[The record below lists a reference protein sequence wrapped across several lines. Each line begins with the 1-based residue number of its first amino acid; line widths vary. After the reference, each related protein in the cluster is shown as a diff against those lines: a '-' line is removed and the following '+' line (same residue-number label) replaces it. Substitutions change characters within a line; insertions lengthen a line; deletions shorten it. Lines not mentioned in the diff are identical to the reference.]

1 MNARILNTIGRWL
14 ASCLLLFTIG
24 SCIDDGFT
32 ASMPGVIDEDGMVSL
47 SITAQVPGLKVTR
60 GVDVNGEEIATL
72 WILAFNESGNMISR
86 VLATQTNDV
95 QGIDGGT
102 GTFSAK
108 VPASTR
114 VLHFLANVNMD
125 NFSDQENIGRHEN
138 EVVAPLVSSSGNLVY
153 WGRKKFSSETELT
166 GFAADSGQSPVL
178 LYRNQALIQYDLSL
192 ASGLEVKGWA
202 VCNQYAY
209 GTVAP
214 FDASAVGNSGDT
226 PYHFDLDAYDYVTTL
241 PEAYRIKLRDDDEVA
256 TVSSQGGDPRYI
268 FENVNADDDQVYVI
282 MKMKKDDG
290 EEKWYKILIVDEN
303 KNPYP
308 IIRNHKY
315 IVKITDV
322 NEAYGVD
329 SFEAA
334 KTATPANNPWI
345 TISDEIPEIV
355 SGSTSLGIV
364 GETTVVY
371 QKAGEYTIQFNYNG
385 SEKPVVEWLNNDGV
399 VAAISDADVT
409 WDSQT
414 RVGTIKL
421 DVSAP
426 VSGRVSYATLQIK
439 EKENVGYLSRR
450 VKVIVA
456 EPFSFSPAWASS
468 EIPLLDD
475 EPITVLF
482 QIPDDFPDEL
492 LPVDVKFGC
501 NLIDAQK
508 GEVLK
513 VLNEAT
519 VYASMPVYNEETGI
533 WSTGEV
539 TTDWNY
545 KYVYSAETKGLHRV
559 NFRTLLTDLDGVK
572 TDSEFHIYMEGC
584 TAKTGQELFEQRDL
598 FFAFQPGSDES
609 YSQRYRIL
617 LQSGDAA
624 TKFVTRSITDLNP
637 VYGETISIPFTL
649 GMLSDDDQPTSDWN
663 KVEQDNS
670 VPQNTEVWVYYDPAL
685 VSPSG
690 NWAGRKDYD
699 CFGNYYTVFT
709 TQRAENEVTFTT
721 ISPNFDC
728 YIVLSAKSK
737 SGYGAYMDNS
747 DSPKLGV
754 NERGYRSASVTI
766 RSTGRLDFNPSFST
780 DGSGFTSVNDGGTFS
795 IPYGTGQEVWLRIQ
809 VPASVRDKA
818 FLFKFGTQY
827 LEPAENQERWEKWE
841 ASEGS
846 GWTYTFEAKETNS
859 TEGLKTFKFRT
870 TRLACE
876 EDLTMASGN
885 YVGFNPL
892 SVSIVNDK
900 LSGTIQLPTGVTF
913 DTAEPFIILER
924 AFDGTRIGTFATAGN
939 VSGQAQ
945 AAYTLALRGE
955 YNLTETDRI
964 NVKWSPVDKG
974 DVYIYSGLLRD
985 IMQQGRR
992 IDLVKNE

>member
-24 SCIDDGFT
+24 SCIDDEFA
-32 ASMPGVIDEDGMVSL
+32 ASTPGVIDEDGMVSL
-47 SITAQVPGLKVTR
+47 AITAQVPGLKVTR

-72 WILAFNESGNMISR
+72 WVLAFNENGNMISR
-86 VLATQTNDV
+86 VLADQTNNV
-95 QGIDGGT
+95 QGSDGGN

-153 WGRKKFSSETELT
+153 WGRQAFASVDELT
-166 GFAADSGQSPVL
+166 GFATSRKSVL
-178 LYRNQALIQYDLSL
+178 LYRNQALIQYDLSSAPDL
-192 ASGLEVKGWA
+192 KVEGWA
-202 VCNQYAY
+202 VCNQYAF

-214 FDASAVGNSGDT
+214 FDASVVGKSGDT
-226 PYHFDLDAYDYVTTL
+226 PYHFDLKTYDYVTTL
-241 PEAYRIKLRDDDEVA
+241 PEAYRIKLRDDDDVT
-256 TVSSQGGDPRYI
+256 TVSSQDGDPRYI
-268 FENVNADDDQVYVI
+268 FENVNADDDQVYVV
-282 MKMKKDDG
+282 MKIQKGNGDWKY
-290 EEKWYKILIVDEN
+290 YKILIIDDK

-322 NEAYGVD
+322 NEAYGVG

-345 TISDEIPEIV
+345 TISDEVPEIF
-355 SGSTSLGIV
+355 SGDTSLGIV

-385 SEKPVVEWLNNDGV
+385 SERPVVEWLNNDGV

-409 WDSQT
+409 WDSET
-414 RVGTIKL
+414 SAGTITL
-421 DVSAP
+421 DISAP
-426 VSGRVSYATLQIK
+426 VPGRVSYATLQIK
-439 EKENVGYLSRR
+439 EQSGYLSRR

-501 NLIDAQK
+501 NLIDGQK
-508 GEVLK
+508 GEELK
-513 VLNEAT
+513 ILNEET
-519 VYASMPVYNEETGI
+519 VYASIPVYDEASGT
-533 WSTGEV
+533 WSTKEV
-539 TTDWNY
+539 EKDWNY
-545 KYVYSAETKGLHRV
+545 KYVYSAATKGLHRV
-559 NFRTLLTDLDGVK
+559 NFRTLLTDLANVK

-598 FFAFQPGSDES
+598 FFAFQPNSDES
-609 YSQRYRIL
+609 YEKRYRIL
-617 LQSGDAA
+617 LENGDGDR
-624 TKFVTRSITDLNP
+624 KFVTRSITDLNP

-649 GMLSDDDQPTSDWN
+649 GTLSDDGQPTSDWN
-663 KVEQDNS
+663 NVVSDVS
-670 VPQNTEVWVYYDPAL
+670 VPENTEVWVYYDPAL

-690 NWAGRKDYD
+690 DWVTRTGTDYY
-699 CFGNYYTVFT
+699 GNDYAVYVTN
-709 TQRAENEVTFTT
+709 QAENEVSFTT
-721 ISPNFDC
+721 INPNFDC
-728 YIVLSAKSK
+728 YIVLSAKSI
-737 SGYGAYMDNS
+737 SGYGTYNESKPDAPD
-747 DSPKLGV
+747 LGV
-754 NERGYRSASVTI
+754 NGRGYRSASVTI
-766 RSTGRLDFNPSFST
+766 RSTGRLDFNPSFSINGT
-780 DGSGFTSVNDGGTFS
+780 NFTPVSDGGEYA

-809 VPASVRDKA
+809 VPESVQDKA

-827 LEPAENQERWEKWE
+827 LEPVENQDRWEKWA

-846 GWTYTFEAKETNS
+846 GWTYTFAANETTGS
-859 TEGLKTFKFRT
+859 KTFKFRT

-892 SVSIVNDK
+892 SVSIVNGK
-900 LSGTIQLPTGVTF
+900 LSGTIRLPAGVTF

-924 AFDGTRIGTFATAGN
+924 ASDGTRIGTFATEGT
-939 VSGQAQ
+939 VSGQEQ

-964 NVKWSPVDKG
+964 NVKWSPVDKT
-974 DVYIYSGLLRD
+974 DVYIYSGLLSD
-985 IMQQGRR
+985 IMQLDIS
-992 IDLVKNE
+992 IDLEKLE

>member
-14 ASCLLLFTIG
+14 ASCLLLFTIE
-24 SCIDDGFT
+24 SCINDEFA
-32 ASMPGVIDEDGMVSL
+32 ASTLGVIDEEGMVSL

-72 WILAFNESGNMISR
+72 WILAFNESGTMISR
-86 VLATQTNDV
+86 VLADQTNDV
-95 QGIDGGT
+95 QGIDGGA

-125 NFSDQENIGRHEN
+125 NFNDQENIGRHEN

-153 WGRKKFSSETELT
+153 WGRQEFGSETELT
-166 GFAADSGQSPVL
+166 GFATASQTSPVC
-178 LYRNQALIQYDLSL
+178 LYRNQALIQYELSS
-192 ASGLEVKGWA
+192 ASDLEVEGWA

-214 FDASAVGNSGDT
+214 FDASAVVNSVGET
-226 PYHFDLDAYDYVTTL
+226 PYHFDLGTYDYVTTV

-282 MKMKKDDG
+282 MKMKKGDG
-290 EEKWYKILIVDEN
+290 EEKWYKILIVDDN

-322 NEAYGVD
+322 NEAYGVG

-371 QKAGEYTIQFNYNG
+371 QKAGDYTIHFNYNG
-385 SEKPVVEWLNNDGV
+385 SKKPVVEWLNNDGV
-399 VAAISDADVT
+399 VAAISDTDVT
-409 WDSQT
+409 WDSGNGA
-414 RVGTIKL
+414 GTITL
-421 DVSAP
+421 HVSAP

-439 EKENVGYLSRR
+439 EKEGYLSRR

-492 LPVDVKFGC
+492 LPVDVKFAC

-508 GEVLK
+508 GQVLK
-513 VLNEAT
+513 VLTEET

-533 WSTGEV
+533 WSTAEV
-539 TTDWNY
+539 TKDWNY
-545 KYVYSAETKGLHRV
+545 KYVYSAATKGLHRV
-559 NFRTLLTDLDGVK
+559 NFRTLLTDLTGVK

-598 FFAFQPGSDES
+598 FFAFQSNSDVD
-609 YSQRYRIL
+609 YTKRFRIL
-617 LQSGDAA
+617 LKGGDGDR
-624 TKFVTRSITDLNP
+624 KFVTRSITNLNP
-637 VYGETISIPFTL
+637 VYGEIISIPFTL
-649 GMLSDDDQPTSDWN
+649 GTLSDDEQATSSW
-663 KVEQDNS
+663 DN
-670 VPQNTEVWVYYDPAL
+670 VVADNGIAQNTEVWVYYDPAL
-685 VSPSG
+685 VSPYG
-690 NWAGRKDYD
+690 EWLVREGTD
-699 CFGNYYTVFT
+699 CYGNYYGVYKTSQANNNV
-709 TQRAENEVTFTT
+709 VTFTT

-728 YIVLSAKSK
+728 YIVLSAKST
-737 SGYGAYMDNS
+737 SGYGTYTTDNT
-747 DSPKLGV
+747 PNLGV
-754 NERGYRSASVTI
+754 NERGYRSASVTV
-766 RSTGRLDFNPSFST
+766 RSTGRLEFNPSLST
-780 DGSGFTSVNDGGTFS
+780 NGTNFTTISDGEEFS
-795 IPYGTGQEVWLRIQ
+795 IPYGTEQKVWLQIQ
-809 VPASVRDKA
+809 VPTSVQDKA
-818 FLFKFGTQY
+818 FQFKLGTQC
-827 LEPAENQERWEKWE
+827 LEPVDNLDGWEKWNV
-841 ASEGS
+841 SEGS
-846 GWTYTFEAKETNS
+846 GWTYTFAANETTGS
-859 TEGLKTFKFRT
+859 KTFQFRT
-870 TRLACE
+870 TRLASE
-876 EDLTMASGN
+876 ETLTMASGN

-892 SVSIVNDK
+892 SVSIVNSK
-900 LSGTIQLPTGVTF
+900 LTGTIQLPEGVTF
-913 DTAEPFIILER
+913 QTNEPYIILER
-924 AFDGTRIGTFATAGN
+924 ASDGTRIGTFVTAGN
-939 VSGQAQ
+939 VSGNNEAS
-945 AAYTLALRGE
+945 YTLTLRGE
-955 YNLTETDRI
+955 YNITETDRI
-964 NVKWSPVDKG
+964 NVKWSPVDSS
-974 DVYIYSGLLRD
+974 DVYLYSGLLSSLLNPGTT
-985 IMQQGRR
+985 ISLNKQ
-992 IDLVKNE
+992 

>member
-24 SCIDDGFT
+24 SCIDDEFA
-32 ASMPGVIDEDGMVSL
+32 ASTPGVIDEDGMVNL
-47 SITAQVPGLKVTR
+47 AITAQVPGLKLTR

-72 WILAFNESGNMISR
+72 WVLAFNENGNMISR
-86 VLATQTNDV
+86 VLADQTNNV
-95 QGIDGGT
+95 QGSDGGN

-153 WGRKKFSSETELT
+153 WGRQAFASVDELT
-166 GFAADSGQSPVL
+166 GFATSGKSVL
-178 LYRNQALIQYDLSL
+178 LYRNQALIQYDLSSAPDL
-192 ASGLEVKGWA
+192 KVEGWA
-202 VCNQYAY
+202 VCNQYAF

-214 FDASAVGNSGDT
+214 FDASVVGNQDDT
-226 PYHFDLDAYDYVTTL
+226 PYHFDLGTYDYVTTV
-241 PEAYRIKLRDDDEVA
+241 PEAYRIKQRDDDEVSTA
-256 TVSSQGGDPRYI
+256 SGQEKGDPRYI
-268 FENVNADDDQVYVI
+268 FENINADDDQVYVI
-282 MKMKKDDG
+282 MKIQKGNGDW
-290 EEKWYKILIVDEN
+290 KWYKILIIDDK

-322 NEAYGVD
+322 NEAYGVN
-329 SFEAA
+329 SFEVA

-355 SGSTSLGIV
+355 SGSTLLGIE

-371 QKAGEYTIQFNYNG
+371 QKVGEYTINFNYNG
-385 SEKPVVEWLNNDGV
+385 SEKPVVEWLNNDGL
-399 VAAISDADVT
+399 VAAISESDVT
-409 WDSQT
+409 WDSGT
-414 RVGTIKL
+414 GAGTITL
-421 DVSAP
+421 DVSVP
-426 VSGRVSYATLQIK
+426 VPGRVSYATLQIK
-439 EKENVGYLSRR
+439 EKEGYLSRR

-501 NLIDAQK
+501 NLIDGQK
-508 GEVLK
+508 GEELK
-513 VLNEAT
+513 ILNEET
-519 VYASMPVYNEETGI
+519 VYASIPVYDEASGT
-533 WSTGEV
+533 WSTEKV
-539 TTDWNY
+539 EKDWNY
-545 KYVYSAETKGLHRV
+545 KYVYSAATKGLHRV
-559 NFRTLLTDLDGVK
+559 NFRTLLTDLENVK

-598 FFAFQPGSDES
+598 FFAFQPESDED
-609 YSQRYRIL
+609 YTKRFRIL
-617 LQSGDAA
+617 LENGDGDQ
-624 TKFVTRSITDLNP
+624 KFVTRSITDLNP

-649 GMLSDDDQPTSDWN
+649 GTLSDDNQPTSKWN
-663 KVEQDNS
+663 NV
-670 VPQNTEVWVYYDPAL
+670 VPDASIAANTEVWVYYDPAL
-685 VSPSG
+685 MSPSG
-690 NWAGRKDYD
+690 NWANRIGTDYY
-699 CFGNYYTVFT
+699 GNDYAVYVTN
-709 TQRAENEVTFTT
+709 QAKNEVSFTT
-721 ISPNFDC
+721 INPNFDC

-737 SGYGAYMDNS
+737 SGYGIYDESKPDAPD
-747 DSPKLGV
+747 LGV
-754 NERGYRSASVTI
+754 NDRGYRSASVTI
-766 RSTGRLDFNPSFST
+766 RSTGRLDFNPSFSADGT
-780 DGSGFTSVNDGGTFS
+780 DFTPVSDGGEYA

-809 VPASVRDKA
+809 VPSSVQDKA
-818 FLFKFGTQY
+818 FQFKFGTQY
-827 LEPAENQERWEKWE
+827 LEPAENQDRWEKWD

-846 GWTYTFEAKETNS
+846 GWTYTFEANETTAS
-859 TEGLKTFKFRT
+859 GGSRTFKFRT

-876 EDLTMASGN
+876 ENLTMGSGN

-892 SVSIVNDK
+892 SASIVNGK
-900 LSGTIQLPTGVTF
+900 LSGIIKLPTGITF

-924 AFDGTRIGTFATAGN
+924 ASDGTRIGTFDTTGN
-939 VSGQAQ
+939 VSGQEQ

-964 NVKWSPVDKG
+964 NVKWSPVDKT
-974 DVYIYSGLLRD
+974 DVYIYSGLLSD
-985 IMQQGRR
+985 IMQLDIS
-992 IDLVKNE
+992 IDLEKLE

>member
-24 SCIDDGFT
+24 SCIDDEFAAFT
-32 ASMPGVIDEDGMVSL
+32 PGVIDEDGMVSL
-47 SITAQVPGLKVTR
+47 AINIQVPGLKVTR

-72 WILAFNESGNMISR
+72 WILAFNESGTMISR
-86 VLATQTNDV
+86 VLADQANRV
-95 QGIDGGT
+95 QGIVGGS

-108 VPASTR
+108 VPTSTR
-114 VLHFLANVNMD
+114 VFHFLANVNMD
-125 NFSDQENIGRHEN
+125 NFNDQENIGRHEN

-153 WGRKKFSSETELT
+153 WGRKEFSSETELT
-166 GFAADSGQSPVL
+166 DFAVASQNSPVL
-178 LYRNQALIQYDLSL
+178 LYRNQALIQYDLSSAPDL
-192 ASGLEVKGWA
+192 KVEGWA
-202 VCNQYAY
+202 VCNQYAF

-214 FDASAVGNSGDT
+214 FDASVVGNSEDT
-226 PYHFDLDAYDYVTTL
+226 PYHFDLSTYDYVTTV
-241 PEAYRIKLRDDDEVA
+241 PETYRIKLRDDDEVA
-256 TVSSQGGDPRYI
+256 TASSQMGDPRYI

-282 MKMKKDDG
+282 MKIQKGNGDW
-290 EEKWYKILIVDEN
+290 KWYKILIIDDK

-355 SGSTSLGIV
+355 NGSTLLGIE

-371 QKAGEYTIQFNYNG
+371 QKSGEYTINFNYNG
-385 SEKPVVEWLNNDGV
+385 SEKPVVEWLNNDGL
-399 VAAISDADVT
+399 VAAISESDVT
-409 WDSQT
+409 WDS
-414 RVGTIKL
+414 GTGAGKITL

-426 VSGRVSYATLQIK
+426 IQGRVSYATLQIK
-439 EKENVGYLSRR
+439 EKEGYLSRR

-501 NLIDAQK
+501 NLIDGQK
-508 GEVLK
+508 GEELK
-513 VLNEAT
+513 ILNEET
-519 VYASMPVYNEETGI
+519 VYASIPVYDEASGT
-533 WSTGEV
+533 WSTEKV
-539 TTDWNY
+539 EKDWNY
-545 KYVYSAETKGLHRV
+545 KYVYSAATKGLHRV
-559 NFRTLLTDLDGVK
+559 NFRTLLTDLANVK

-598 FFAFQPGSDES
+598 FFAFQPESDED
-609 YSQRYRIL
+609 YTKRFRIL
-617 LQSGDAA
+617 LENGDGDR
-624 TKFVTRSITDLNP
+624 KFVTRSITNLNP
-637 VYGETISIPFTL
+637 VYGETISIPFMLGTL
-649 GMLSDDDQPTSDWN
+649 STDNQATSSWN
-663 KVEQDNS
+663 NVVADNS
-670 VPQNTEVWVYYDPAL
+670 IAQNTEVWVYYDPAL
-685 VSPSG
+685 VSPSENWLVRKGTDCYG
-690 NWAGRKDYD
+690 NHYGVYKTSQAK
-699 CFGNYYTVFT
+699 
-709 TQRAENEVTFTT
+709 NEVTFTT

-728 YIVLSAKSK
+728 YIVLSAKSI
-737 SGYGAYMDNS
+737 SGYGAYTTDITPN
-747 DSPKLGV
+747 LGV
-754 NERGYRSASVTI
+754 NSRGYRSASVTV
-766 RSTGRLDFNPSFST
+766 RSTGRLDFNPSLST
-780 DGSGFTSVNDGGTFS
+780 DGTSFTPVSDKGEYS

-809 VPASVRDKA
+809 VPKSVQDKA
-818 FLFKFGTQY
+818 FQFKFGTQY
-827 LEPAENQERWEKWE
+827 LEPVDMTGWEKWSV
-841 ASEGS
+841 SEGS
-846 GWTYTFEAKETNS
+846 GWTYTFAANETS
-859 TEGLKTFKFRT
+859 GSKTFKFRT

-892 SVSIVNDK
+892 SVSIVNGK
-900 LSGTIQLPTGVTF
+900 LSGTIRLPAGVTF

-924 AFDGTRIGTFATAGN
+924 ASDGTRIGTFATEGT
-939 VSGQAQ
+939 VSGQEQ

-964 NVKWSPVDKG
+964 NVKWSSVTDSEAY
-974 DVYIYSGLLRD
+974 VYNGLLKD
-985 IMQQGRR
+985 ILQQNKV
-992 IDLVKNE
+992 INLSKQ

>member
-24 SCIDDGFT
+24 SCIDDEFA
-32 ASMPGVIDEDGMVSL
+32 ASTPGVIDEDGMVSL
-47 SITAQVPGLKVTR
+47 AITAQVPGLKVTR

-72 WILAFNESGNMISR
+72 WVLAFNENGNMISR
-86 VLATQTNDV
+86 VLADQTNNV
-95 QGIDGGT
+95 QGSDGGN

-153 WGRKKFSSETELT
+153 WGRQAFASVDELT
-166 GFAADSGQSPVL
+166 GFATSRKSVL
-178 LYRNQALIQYDLSL
+178 LYRNQALIQYDLSSAPDL
-192 ASGLEVKGWA
+192 KVEGWA
-202 VCNQYAY
+202 VCNQYAF

-214 FDASAVGNSGDT
+214 FDASVVGKSGDT
-226 PYHFDLDAYDYVTTL
+226 PYHFDLGTYDYVTTV
-241 PEAYRIKLRDDDEVA
+241 PEAYRIKQRDDDEVSTA
-256 TVSSQGGDPRYI
+256 SGQEKGDPRYI
-268 FENVNADDDQVYVI
+268 FENINADDDQIYVV
-282 MKMKKDDG
+282 MKIQKGNGGWKY
-290 EEKWYKILIVDEN
+290 YKILIIDD
-303 KNPYP
+303 KKDPYP

-322 NEAYGVD
+322 NEAYGVG

-355 SGSTSLGIV
+355 SGSTLLGIE

-371 QKAGEYTIQFNYNG
+371 QKVGEYTINFNYNG
-385 SEKPVVEWLNNDGV
+385 SEKPVVEWLNNDGL
-399 VAAISDADVT
+399 VAAISESDVT
-409 WDSQT
+409 WDSGT
-414 RVGTIKL
+414 GAGTITL
-421 DVSAP
+421 DVSVP
-426 VSGRVSYATLQIK
+426 VPGRVSYATLQIK
-439 EKENVGYLSRR
+439 EKEGYLSRR

-501 NLIDAQK
+501 NLIDGQK
-508 GEVLK
+508 GEELK
-513 VLNEAT
+513 ILNEET
-519 VYASMPVYNEETGI
+519 VYASIPVYDEASGT
-533 WSTGEV
+533 WSTEKV
-539 TTDWNY
+539 EKDWNY
-545 KYVYSAETKGLHRV
+545 KYVYSAATKGLHRV
-559 NFRTLLTDLDGVK
+559 NFRTLLTDLENVK

-598 FFAFQPGSDES
+598 FFAFQPESDED
-609 YSQRYRIL
+609 YTKRFRIL
-617 LQSGDAA
+617 LENGDGDR
-624 TKFVTRSITDLNP
+624 KFVTRSITDLNP

-649 GMLSDDDQPTSDWN
+649 GTLSDDGQPTSDWN
-663 KVEQDNS
+663 NVVSDVS
-670 VPQNTEVWVYYDPAL
+670 VPENTEVWVYYDPAL

-690 NWAGRKDYD
+690 DWVTRTGTDYY
-699 CFGNYYTVFT
+699 GNDYAVYVTN
-709 TQRAENEVTFTT
+709 QAENEVSFTT
-721 ISPNFDC
+721 INPNFDC
-728 YIVLSAKSK
+728 YIVLSAKSI
-737 SGYGAYMDNS
+737 SGYGTYNESKPDAPD
-747 DSPKLGV
+747 LGV
-754 NERGYRSASVTI
+754 NGRGYRSASVTI
-766 RSTGRLDFNPSFST
+766 RSTGRLDFNPSFSINGT
-780 DGSGFTSVNDGGTFS
+780 NFTPVSDGGEYA

-809 VPASVRDKA
+809 VPESVQDKA

-827 LEPAENQERWEKWE
+827 LEPVENQDRWEKWD

-846 GWTYTFEAKETNS
+846 GWTYTFAANETTGS
-859 TEGLKTFKFRT
+859 KTFKFRT

-892 SVSIVNDK
+892 SVSIVNGK
-900 LSGTIQLPTGVTF
+900 LSGTIRLPAGVTF

-924 AFDGTRIGTFATAGN
+924 ASDGTRIGTFATEGT
-939 VSGQAQ
+939 VSGQEQ

-964 NVKWSPVDKG
+964 NVKWSPVDKT
-974 DVYIYSGLLRD
+974 DVYFYSGLLSD
-985 IMQQGRR
+985 IMQLDIS
-992 IDLVKNE
+992 IDLEKLE

>member
-1 MNARILNTIGRWL
+1 MKVKILNTIGRWL
-14 ASCLLLFTIG
+14 ASSLLIFMIG
-24 SCIDDGFT
+24 SCIDDEFA
-32 ASMPGVIDEDGMVSL
+32 ASTPGVIDEDGMVSL

-72 WILAFNESGNMISR
+72 WILAFNESENMICR
-86 VLATQTNDV
+86 VLATQTNNV
-95 QGIDGGT
+95 QGSGGGA
-102 GTFSAK
+102 GTFSAE

-153 WGRKKFSSETELT
+153 WGRKEFSSETELT
-166 GFAADSGQSPVL
+166 DFAVASQNSPVL
-178 LYRNQALIQYDLSL
+178 LYRNQALIQYDLSSAPDL
-192 ASGLEVKGWA
+192 KVEGWA
-202 VCNQYAY
+202 VCNQYAF

-214 FDASAVGNSGDT
+214 FDASVVGNSEYT
-226 PYHFDLDAYDYVTTL
+226 PYHFDLGTYDYVTTV
-241 PEAYRIKLRDDDEVA
+241 PETYRIKLRDDDEVA
-256 TVSSQGGDPRYI
+256 TASSQVGDPRYI

-282 MKMKKDDG
+282 MKIQKGNGGWKY
-290 EEKWYKILIVDEN
+290 YKILIIDD
-303 KNPYP
+303 KKDPYP

-345 TISDEIPEIV
+345 TISDVIPEIV
-355 SGSTSLGIV
+355 RDEISLGIE

-371 QKAGEYTIQFNYNG
+371 QKAGEYTINFHYTG
-385 SEKPVVEWLNNDGV
+385 SEKPVVEWLNNDGL
-399 VAAISDADVT
+399 VAAISESDVT
-409 WDSQT
+409 WDSGT
-414 RVGTIKL
+414 GAGTITL
-421 DVSAP
+421 DVSVP
-426 VSGRVSYATLQIK
+426 VPGRVSYATLQIK
-439 EKENVGYLSRR
+439 EKEGYLSRR

-501 NLIDAQK
+501 NLIDGQK
-508 GEVLK
+508 GEELK
-513 VLNEAT
+513 ILNEET
-519 VYASMPVYNEETGI
+519 VYASIPVYDEASGT
-533 WSTGEV
+533 WSTEKV
-539 TTDWNY
+539 EKDWNY
-545 KYVYSAETKGLHRV
+545 KYVYSAATKGLHRV
-559 NFRTLLTDLDGVK
+559 NFRTLLTDLANVK

-598 FFAFQPGSDES
+598 FFAFQPESDED
-609 YSQRYRIL
+609 YTKRFRIL
-617 LQSGDAA
+617 LENGDGDR
-624 TKFVTRSITDLNP
+624 KFVTRSITNLNP
-637 VYGETISIPFTL
+637 VYGETISIPFMLGTL
-649 GMLSDDDQPTSDWN
+649 STDNQATSFWN
-663 KVEQDNS
+663 NVVADNS
-670 VPQNTEVWVYYDPAL
+670 IAQNTEVWVYYDPAL

-690 NWAGRKDYD
+690 NWLVREGTD
-699 CFGNYYTVFT
+699 CYGNHYGVYKTS
-709 TQRAENEVTFTT
+709 QAKNEVTFTT

-728 YIVLSAKSK
+728 YIVLSAKSI
-737 SGYGAYMDNS
+737 SGYGAYTTDITPN
-747 DSPKLGV
+747 LGV
-754 NERGYRSASVTI
+754 NSRGYRSASVTV
-766 RSTGRLDFNPSFST
+766 RSTGRLDFNPSLST
-780 DGSGFTSVNDGGTFS
+780 DGTSFTPVSDKGEYY

-809 VPASVRDKA
+809 VPKSVQDKA
-818 FLFKFGTQY
+818 FQFKFGTQY
-827 LEPAENQERWEKWE
+827 LEPVDMTGWEKWSV
-841 ASEGS
+841 SEGS
-846 GWTYTFEAKETNS
+846 GWTYTFAANETTGS
-859 TEGLKTFKFRT
+859 KTFKFRT

-892 SVSIVNDK
+892 SVSIVNGK
-900 LSGTIQLPTGVTF
+900 LSGTIQLPAGVAF

-924 AFDGTRIGTFATAGN
+924 ASDGTRIGTFATVGT
-939 VSGQAQ
+939 VSGQEQ

-964 NVKWSPVDKG
+964 NVKWSSVTDSEAY
-974 DVYIYSGLLRD
+974 VYNGLLKD
-985 IMQQGRR
+985 ILQQNKV
-992 IDLVKNE
+992 INLSKQ

>member
-14 ASCLLLFTIG
+14 ASCLLLFTIE
-24 SCIDDGFT
+24 SCINDEFA
-32 ASMPGVIDEDGMVSL
+32 ASTLGVIDEEGMVSL

-72 WILAFNESGNMISR
+72 WILAFNESGTMISR
-86 VLATQTNDV
+86 VLADQTNDV
-95 QGIDGGT
+95 QGIDGGA

-153 WGRKKFSSETELT
+153 WGRKEFASENELT
-166 GFAADSGQSPVL
+166 NFAGNSMINPVL
-178 LYRNQALIQYDLSL
+178 LYRNQALILYDVQP
-192 ASGLEVKGWA
+192 ASGVSLSVEGWA
-202 VCNQYAY
+202 ICNQYAY

-214 FDASAVGNSGDT
+214 FDASAVENSEET

-256 TVSSQGGDPRYI
+256 TVSSQGGDPRYV

-282 MKMKKDDG
+282 MKMTKDDG

-315 IVKITDV
+315 IVKIT
-322 NEAYGVD
+322 
-329 SFEAA
+329 
-334 KTATPANNPWI
+334 PWI
-345 TISDEIPEIV
+345 TISDEVPEIV
-355 SGSTSLGIV
+355 SGSTSLGIE

-371 QKAGEYTIQFNYNG
+371 QKAGDYTIHFNYNG
-385 SEKPVVEWLNNDGV
+385 SEQPVVEWLNNDGV
-399 VAAISDADVT
+399 VAAIADTDVT
-409 WDSQT
+409 WDTQT
-414 RVGTIKL
+414 GVGAITL
-421 DVSAP
+421 HVSAP

-439 EKENVGYLSRR
+439 EKEGYLSRR

-492 LPVDVKFGC
+492 LPVDVKFAC

-508 GEVLK
+508 GQVLK
-513 VLNEAT
+513 VLNEET
-519 VYASMPVYNEETGI
+519 VYASMPVYNEETNT

-545 KYVYSAETKGLHRV
+545 KYVYSAATKGLHRV

-598 FFAFQPGSDES
+598 FFAFQPESDAS
-609 YSQRYRIL
+609 YSNRYRIL
-617 LQSGDAA
+617 LKGGDGDR
-624 TKFVTRSITDLNP
+624 KFVTRSITNLNP

-649 GMLSDDDQPTSDWN
+649 GTLSDDAQETSDWGN
-663 KVEQDNS
+663 VILDNS
-670 VPQNTEVWVYYDPAL
+670 VLEDTEVWVYYDPTL
-685 VSPSG
+685 VSPSED
-690 NWAGRKDYD
+690 WEGREGTD
-699 CFGNYYTVFT
+699 CYGNYYKVYMTS
-709 TQRAENEVTFTT
+709 QAENEVTFTT
-721 ISPNFDC
+721 INPNFDC

-737 SGYGAYMDNS
+737 SGYGAYLDNPN
-747 DSPKLGV
+747 SPKLGV

-780 DGSGFTSVNDGGTFS
+780 DGSHFDPVSDGGTFS
-795 IPYGTGQEVWLRIQ
+795 IPYGTGQEAWLQIQ
-809 VPASVRDKA
+809 VPESVRDKA
-818 FLFKFGTQY
+818 FQFKFGTQY
-827 LEPAENQERWEKWE
+827 LEPAENEDRWEKWDV
-841 ASEGS
+841 SEGS
-846 GWTYTFEAKETNS
+846 GWTYTFAADET
-859 TEGLKTFKFRT
+859 TAAEGTQTFKFRT

-885 YVGFNPL
+885 YVAFNPL
-892 SVSIVNDK
+892 SVSIVNAP
-900 LSGTIQLPTGVTF
+900 LTGTVYLPEDITF
-913 DTAEPFIILER
+913 DTPNPFIILER
-924 AFDGTRIGTFATAGN
+924 ASDGTRIGTFVTSGN
-939 VSGQAQ
+939 VSGVGK
-945 AAYTLALRGE
+945 AAYTVELRGE

>member
-24 SCIDDGFT
+24 SCIDDEFA
-32 ASMPGVIDEDGMVSL
+32 ASTQGVIDKDGMVSL
-47 SITAQVPGLKVTR
+47 AINIQVPGLKVTR

-72 WILAFNESGNMISR
+72 WILAFNENGNMISR
-86 VLATQTNDV
+86 VLADQTNNV
-95 QGIDGGT
+95 QGSGGGA
-102 GTFSAK
+102 GTFSAE

-153 WGRKKFSSETELT
+153 WGRQAFASVDELT
-166 GFAADSGQSPVL
+166 DFAAGGGQSPVL
-178 LYRNQALIQYDLSL
+178 LYRNQALIQYDLSS
-192 ASGLEVKGWA
+192 ASELKVEGWA
-202 VCNQYAY
+202 VCNQYAF

-214 FDASAVGNSGDT
+214 FDASVVGKSGDT
-226 PYHFDLDAYDYVTTL
+226 PYHFDLDTYDYVTTVS
-241 PEAYRIKLRDDDEVA
+241 EAYLIKLRDDDEVA
-256 TVSSQGGDPRYI
+256 TASSQMGDPRYI

-282 MKMKKDDG
+282 MKIQKGNGDW
-290 EEKWYKILIVDEN
+290 KWYKILIIDDK

-355 SGSTSLGIV
+355 SGSTLLGIE

-371 QKAGEYTIQFNYNG
+371 QKSGEYTINFNYNG
-385 SEKPVVEWLNNDGV
+385 SEKPVVEWLNNDGL
-399 VAAISDADVT
+399 VAAISESDVT
-409 WDSQT
+409 WDS
-414 RVGTIKL
+414 GTGAGKITL

-426 VSGRVSYATLQIK
+426 IQGRVSYATLQIK
-439 EKENVGYLSRR
+439 EKEGYLSRR

-501 NLIDAQK
+501 NLIDGQK
-508 GEVLK
+508 GEELK
-513 VLNEAT
+513 ILNEET
-519 VYASMPVYNEETGI
+519 VYASIPVYDEASGT
-533 WSTGEV
+533 WSTKEV
-539 TTDWNY
+539 EKDWNY
-545 KYVYSAETKGLHRV
+545 KYVYTAETKGLHRV
-559 NFRTLLTDLDGVK
+559 NFRTILTNLANV
-572 TDSEFHIYMEGC
+572 TTASEFHIYMEGC
-584 TAKTGQELFEQRDL
+584 NAKTGQELFGQRDL
-598 FFAFQPGSDES
+598 FFAFQPNSSTS
-609 YSQRYRIL
+609 YTDRYRIL
-617 LQSGDAA
+617 LQDGDAA
-624 TKFVTRSITDLNP
+624 TKFVTRSITYLNP
-637 VYGETISIPFTL
+637 VYGEIISIPFTL
-649 GMLSDDDQPTSDWN
+649 GTLSTDDQTTSSWN
-663 KVEQDNS
+663 NVVADNS
-670 VPQNTEVWVYYDPAL
+670 IAQNTEVWVYYDPAL

-690 NWAGRKDYD
+690 NWLVREGTD
-699 CFGNYYTVFT
+699 CYGNHYGVYITS
-709 TQRAENEVTFTT
+709 QANNEVTFTT

-728 YIVLSAKSK
+728 YIVLSAKSE
-737 SGYGAYMDNS
+737 SGYGTYTTDITP
-747 DSPKLGV
+747 DLGV
-754 NERGYRSASVTI
+754 NSRGYRSASVTV
-766 RSTGRLDFNPSFST
+766 RSTGRLDFNPSLST
-780 DGSGFTSVNDGGTFS
+780 DGTSFTPVSDKGEYS

-809 VPASVRDKA
+809 VPESVQDKA

-827 LEPAENQERWEKWE
+827 LEPVENQDRWEKWD

-846 GWTYTFEAKETNS
+846 GWTYTFAANETTGS
-859 TEGLKTFKFRT
+859 KTFKFRT

-892 SVSIVNDK
+892 SVSIVNGK
-900 LSGTIQLPTGVTF
+900 LSGTIRLPAGVTF

-924 AFDGTRIGTFATAGN
+924 ASDGTRIGTFATEGT
-939 VSGQAQ
+939 VSGQEQ

-964 NVKWSPVDKG
+964 NVKWSSVTDSEAY
-974 DVYIYSGLLRD
+974 VYNGLLKD
-985 IMQQGRR
+985 ILQQNKV
-992 IDLVKNE
+992 INLSKQ

>member
-24 SCIDDGFT
+24 SCIDDEFA
-32 ASMPGVIDEDGMVSL
+32 ASTPGVIDEDGMVNL
-47 SITAQVPGLKVTR
+47 AITAQVPGLKLTR

-72 WILAFNESGNMISR
+72 WVLAFNENGNMISR
-86 VLATQTNDV
+86 VLADQTNKV
-95 QGIDGGT
+95 QGSDGGN

-153 WGRKKFSSETELT
+153 WGRQAFASVDELT
-166 GFAADSGQSPVL
+166 DFATSGKSVL
-178 LYRNQALIQYDLSL
+178 LYRNQALIQYDLSSAPDL
-192 ASGLEVKGWA
+192 KVEGWA
-202 VCNQYAY
+202 VCNQYAF

-214 FDASAVGNSGDT
+214 FDASVVGKSGDT
-226 PYHFDLDAYDYVTTL
+226 PYHFDLGTYDYVTTV
-241 PEAYRIKLRDDDEVA
+241 PEAYRIKQRDDDEVSTA
-256 TVSSQGGDPRYI
+256 SGQEKGDPRYI
-268 FENVNADDDQVYVI
+268 FENINADDDQVYVV
-282 MKMKKDDG
+282 MKIQKGNGGWKY
-290 EEKWYKILIVDEN
+290 YKILIIDD
-303 KNPYP
+303 KKDPYP

-315 IVKITDV
+315 IVKIDDV
-322 NEAYGVD
+322 NEAYGVG
-329 SFEAA
+329 SFEEA

-345 TISDEIPEIV
+345 TISDVIPEIIRDEI
-355 SGSTSLGIV
+355 SLGIE

-371 QKAGEYTIQFNYNG
+371 QKAGKYTINFHYTG
-385 SEKPVVEWLNNDGV
+385 SEKPVVEWLNNDGL
-399 VAAISDADVT
+399 VAAISESDVT
-409 WDSQT
+409 WDSGT
-414 RVGTIKL
+414 GAGTITL

-426 VSGRVSYATLQIK
+426 VPGRVSYATLQIK
-439 EKENVGYLSRR
+439 EKEGYLSRR

-501 NLIDAQK
+501 NLIDGQK
-508 GEVLK
+508 GEELK
-513 VLNEAT
+513 ILNEET
-519 VYASMPVYNEETGI
+519 VYASIPVYDEASGT
-533 WSTGEV
+533 WSTKEV
-539 TTDWNY
+539 EKDWNY
-545 KYVYSAETKGLHRV
+545 KYVYSAATKGLHRV
-559 NFRTLLTDLDGVK
+559 NFRTLLTDLANVK

-598 FFAFQPGSDES
+598 FFAFQPESDED
-609 YSQRYRIL
+609 YTKRFRIL
-617 LQSGDAA
+617 LENGDGDR
-624 TKFVTRSITDLNP
+624 KFVTRSITDLNP

-649 GMLSDDDQPTSDWN
+649 GTLSDDNQPTSKWN
-663 KVEQDNS
+663 NV
-670 VPQNTEVWVYYDPAL
+670 VPDASIAANTEVWVYYDPAL
-685 VSPSG
+685 MSPSG
-690 NWAGRKDYD
+690 NWANRIGTDYY
-699 CFGNYYTVFT
+699 GNDYAVYVTN
-709 TQRAENEVTFTT
+709 QAKNEVSFTT
-721 ISPNFDC
+721 INPNFDC

-737 SGYGAYMDNS
+737 SGYGIYDESKPDAPD
-747 DSPKLGV
+747 LGV
-754 NERGYRSASVTI
+754 NDRGYRSASVTI
-766 RSTGRLDFNPSFST
+766 RSTGRLDFNPSFSADGT
-780 DGSGFTSVNDGGTFS
+780 DFTPVSDGGEYA

-809 VPASVRDKA
+809 VPESVQDKA

-827 LEPAENQERWEKWE
+827 LEPVENQDRWEKWA

-846 GWTYTFEAKETNS
+846 GWTYTFAANETTGS
-859 TEGLKTFKFRT
+859 KTFKFRT

-892 SVSIVNDK
+892 SVSIVNGK
-900 LSGTIQLPTGVTF
+900 LSGTIQLPAGVAF

-924 AFDGTRIGTFATAGN
+924 ASDGTRIGTFATEGT
-939 VSGQAQ
+939 VSGQEQ

-964 NVKWSPVDKG
+964 NVKWSSVTDSEAY
-974 DVYIYSGLLRD
+974 VYNGLLKD
-985 IMQQGRR
+985 ILQQNKV
-992 IDLVKNE
+992 INLSKQ

>member
-24 SCIDDGFT
+24 SCIDDEFA
-32 ASMPGVIDEDGMVSL
+32 ASTPGVIDEDGMVSL
-47 SITAQVPGLKVTR
+47 AINTQVPGLKVTR

-72 WILAFNESGNMISR
+72 WILAFNESGTMISR
-86 VLATQTNDV
+86 VLADQTNSV
-95 QGIDGGT
+95 QGIAGGT

-138 EVVAPLVSSSGNLVY
+138 EVVAPLVASSGNLVY
-153 WGRKKFSSETELT
+153 WGRKEFASVDELT
-166 GFAADSGQSPVL
+166 GFADDSKASPVW
-178 LYRNQALIQYDLSL
+178 LYRNQALIQYDLSS
-192 ASGLEVKGWA
+192 ASGLEVEGWA

-214 FDASAVGNSGDT
+214 FDASAVENSGDT
-226 PYHFDLDAYDYVTTL
+226 PYHFNLGTYDYVTTV

-282 MKMKKDDG
+282 MKMKKGNDG
-290 EEKWYKILIVDEN
+290 SWKWYKILIVDEN

-322 NEAYGVD
+322 NEAYGVG

-355 SGSTSLGIV
+355 SGSTSLGIE

-385 SEKPVVEWLNNDGV
+385 SKKPVVEWLNNDGV
-399 VAAISDADVT
+399 VAAIADT
-409 WDSQT
+409 DIEWNAET
-414 RVGTIKL
+414 GVGAIRL
-421 DVSAP
+421 RVSAP
-426 VSGRVSYATLQIK
+426 VSGKVSYATLQIK
-439 EKENVGYLSRR
+439 EKEGYLSRR

-456 EPFSFSPAWASS
+456 EPFSFSPAWISS

-501 NLIDAQK
+501 NLIDGQK
-508 GEVLK
+508 GEDLK
-513 VLNEAT
+513 VLTEET
-519 VYASMPVYNEETGI
+519 VYASMPVYDEETGI
-533 WSTGEV
+533 WSTTEV
-539 TTDWNY
+539 TKDWNY
-545 KYVYSAETKGLHRV
+545 KYVYSAATKGLHRV
-559 NFRTLLTDLDGVK
+559 NFRTLLTDLTGVNK
-572 TDSEFHIYMEGC
+572 DSEFHIYMEGC
-584 TAKTGQELFEQRDL
+584 TTKTGQELFEQRDL
-598 FFAFQPGSDES
+598 FFAFQPESDAY
-609 YSQRYRIL
+609 YSNRYRIL
-617 LQSGDAA
+617 LEGGDGDR
-624 TKFVTRSITDLNP
+624 KFVTRSITDLNP

-649 GMLSDDDQPTSDWN
+649 GTLSDDDQSTSDW
-663 KVEQDNS
+663 DNVVPDAS
-670 VPQNTEVWVYYDPAL
+670 VNANTEVWVYYDPAL

-690 NWAGRKDYD
+690 DWVNGEGDD
-699 CFGNYYTVFT
+699 CFGNHYAVLKTS
-709 TQRAENEVTFTT
+709 QAINEVTFTT

-737 SGYGAYMDNS
+737 SGYGTYMDNS

-766 RSTGRLDFNPSFST
+766 RSTGRLGFNPSFSINGT
-780 DGSGFTSVNDGGTFS
+780 DFTSVSDGGAYS
-795 IPYGTGQEVWLRIQ
+795 IPYGTGQEVWLQIQ
-809 VPASVRDKA
+809 VPESVRDKA

-846 GWTYTFEAKETNS
+846 GWTYTFEADET
-859 TEGLKTFKFRT
+859 TVDGGLKTFKFRT

-892 SVSIVNDK
+892 SVSIVNTK
-900 LSGTIQLPTGVTF
+900 LSGNILLPSGVTF
-913 DTAEPFIILER
+913 DAAEPFIILER
-924 AFDGTRIGTFATAGN
+924 ASDGTRIGTFTTAGN
-939 VSGQAQ
+939 VSGKGQ

-955 YNLTETDRI
+955 YNIKETDRI
-964 NVKWSPVDKG
+964 NVKWSPTDNT
-974 DVYIYSGLLRD
+974 DVYIYSGLLGD
-985 IMQQGRR
+985 IMQQD
-992 IDLVKNE
+992 ISIKLVKLE

>member
-1 MNARILNTIGRWL
+1 MNARILNIIERWL
-14 ASCLLLFTIG
+14 ASCLLLFTIE
-24 SCIDDGFT
+24 SCINDEFA
-32 ASMPGVIDEDGMVSL
+32 ASTPGVIDEEGMVSL

-72 WILAFNESGNMISR
+72 WILAFNESGTMISR
-86 VLATQTNDV
+86 VLADQTNDV
-95 QGIDGGT
+95 QGIDGGA

-153 WGRKKFSSETELT
+153 WGRQAFASVDELT
-166 GFAADSGQSPVL
+166 DFAAGGGQSPVL
-178 LYRNQALIQYDLSL
+178 LYRNQALIQYDLSS
-192 ASGLEVKGWA
+192 ASELKVEGWA
-202 VCNQYAY
+202 VCNQYAF

-214 FDASAVGNSGDT
+214 FDASVVGKSGDT
-226 PYHFDLDAYDYVTTL
+226 PYHFDLGTYDYVTTVS
-241 PEAYRIKLRDDDEVA
+241 EAYRIKLQDDDEVA
-256 TVSSQGGDPRYI
+256 TASSQMGDPRYI

-282 MKMKKDDG
+282 MKIQKGNGDW
-290 EEKWYKILIVDEN
+290 KWYKILIIDDK

-355 SGSTSLGIV
+355 SGSTLLGIE

-371 QKAGEYTIQFNYNG
+371 QKAGEYTINFNYNG

-399 VAAISDADVT
+399 VAAIADT
-409 WDSQT
+409 DIEWNAET
-414 RVGTIKL
+414 GVGAIRL
-421 DVSAP
+421 RVSAP
-426 VSGRVSYATLQIK
+426 VSGKVSYATLQIK
-439 EKENVGYLSRR
+439 EKEGYLSRR

-456 EPFSFSPAWASS
+456 EPFSFSPAWISS

-501 NLIDAQK
+501 NLIDGQK
-508 GEVLK
+508 GEDLK
-513 VLNEAT
+513 VLTEET
-519 VYASMPVYNEETGI
+519 VYASMPVYNEETNT

-545 KYVYSAETKGLHRV
+545 KYVYSAATKGLHRV

-598 FFAFQPGSDES
+598 FFAFQSNSDVD
-609 YSQRYRIL
+609 YTKRYRIL
-617 LQSGDAA
+617 LEGGDGDR
-624 TKFVTRSITDLNP
+624 KFVTRSITNLNP

-649 GMLSDDDQPTSDWN
+649 GMLSDDDRTTSDWSM
-663 KVEQDNS
+663 VVPDNN
-670 VPQNTEVWVYYDPAL
+670 VLQNTEVWVYYDPTL
-685 VSPSG
+685 LSPSG
-690 NWAGRKDYD
+690 AWAGRKDYD
-699 CFGNYYTVFT
+699 CFGNYYAVFT
-709 TQRAENEVTFTT
+709 TNQAENEVTFTT
-721 ISPNFDC
+721 INPNFDC

-737 SGYGAYMDNS
+737 SGYGAYLDNPN
-747 DSPKLGV
+747 SPKLGV

-780 DGSGFTSVNDGGTFS
+780 DGSHFDPVSDGGTFS

-809 VPASVRDKA
+809 VPPSVRDKA

-827 LEPAENQERWEKWE
+827 LEPAENEDRWEKWD

-846 GWTYTFEAKETNS
+846 GWTYTFDADET
-859 TEGLKTFKFRT
+859 TAAGGTQTFKFRT

-885 YVGFNPL
+885 YVAFNPL
-892 SVSIVNDK
+892 SVSIVNAP
-900 LSGTIQLPTGVTF
+900 LTGTVYLPEDITF
-913 DTAEPFIILER
+913 DTPNPFIILER
-924 AFDGTRIGTFATAGN
+924 ASDGTRIGTFVTSGN
-939 VSGQAQ
+939 VSGVGK
-945 AAYTLALRGE
+945 AAYTVELRGE